1 MLIINLTEN
10 ERVYFDE
17 IINNNPDDTEIAT
30 SLGFDGTTFYQLIFN
45 DMIAISAQFLTAL
58 GIYLAYKIE
67 KKKVELK
74 EQEMRLQNND
84 KKENDIFEIKLI
96 SKSKKLIYSD
106 DDLDEEKA
114 EEIIANIL
122 NVFKS

>member
-58 GIYLAYKIE
+58 GIYLAP
-67 KKKVELK
+67 
-74 EQEMRLQNND
+74 
-84 KKENDIFEIKLI
+84 
-96 SKSKKLIYSD
+96 
-106 DDLDEEKA
+106 A
-114 EEIIANIL
+114 
-122 NVFKS
+122 